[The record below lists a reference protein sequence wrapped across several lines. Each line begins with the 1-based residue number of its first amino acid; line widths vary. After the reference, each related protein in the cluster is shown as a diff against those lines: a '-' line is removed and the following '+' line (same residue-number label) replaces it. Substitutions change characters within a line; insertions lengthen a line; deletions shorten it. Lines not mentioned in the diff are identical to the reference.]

1 MLSLIKW
8 FVVGLVSGI
17 LAGLVVAAVHAA
29 AGEPFSCTYAVG
41 FACLNAVFLPIYH
54 LLERRF

>member
-1 MLSLIKW
+1 MLSLLKW
-8 FVVGLVSGI
+8 CLVGMVAGM
-17 LAGLVVAAVHAA
+17 LAGVVVAAAHAA
-29 AGEPFSCTYAVG
+29 AGEPFSWTYAVG